1 MTTTQQSSQSGIA
14 LISVLVMM
22 VMLTLIAT
30 VSMRTTNI
38 DLRMA
43 KNSRD
48 KSVAFQIADGTVGQV
63 DDILANHMFYRGW
76 SGFTMAPGFSVN
88 DPTSVLYEIDVANP
102 FDFDTP
108 DNAMD
113 LKYESMDF
121 AADVFIS
128 RIRASIAFGSGVS
141 LGEGYSGLGRGA
153 AGGGGFL
160 FFDISSRSNYIN
172 NSSTTTGG
180 FYRLTIRN

>member
-1 MTTTQQSSQSGIA
+1 MATRQTRQSGIA

-22 VMLTLIAT
+22 VMLTLVAT
-30 VSMRTTNI
+30 ISMRTTNI

-76 SGFTMAPGFSVN
+76 SGFTLAAGFATT
-88 DPTSVLYEIDVANP
+88 DPNSVLYEADVTDP
-102 FDFDTP
+102 FDFADPNRKDLTYSHG
-108 DNAMD
+108 DFNAD
-113 LKYESMDF
+113 I
-121 AADVFIS
+121 FIS

-172 NSSTTTGG
+172 NSSSTTGG

>member
-1 MTTTQQSSQSGIA
+1 MATRQTRQSGIA

-22 VMLTLIAT
+22 VMLVLVAT
-30 VSMRTTNI
+30 VSMRTTNT

-63 DDILANHMFYRGW
+63 DEILANHMFYRGW
-76 SGFTMAPGFSVN
+76 SGFTFPRGFIATN
-88 DPTSVLYEIDVANP
+88 NNRQLYETDVTDP
-102 FDFDTP
+102 FVFSNDRKDLSYVNVDF
-108 DNAMD
+108 
-113 LKYESMDF
+113 S
-121 AADVFIS
+121 ADIFIS

-160 FFDISSRSNYIN
+160 FFDISSRSHYVN
-172 NSSTTTGG
+172 NSSSTTGG